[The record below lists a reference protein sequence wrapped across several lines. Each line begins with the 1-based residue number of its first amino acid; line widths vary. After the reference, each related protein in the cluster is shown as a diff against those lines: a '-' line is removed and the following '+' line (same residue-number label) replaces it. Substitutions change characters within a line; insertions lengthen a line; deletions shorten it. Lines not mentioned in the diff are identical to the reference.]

1 MSSAAC
7 FAGASPLDANLAR
20 RAHRSASSET
30 RCPSPRATSS
40 SRVASVAASASG
52 PGRPAART
60 RVERGVAVETVDA
73 ASTAAPSHFARRE
86 LFALAAAALASPAAT
101 SPAGAATVDT
111 TAAAVDTPEAR
122 AALRAALAA
131 NVPKTKAPAVLRLV
145 FHDAGT
151 RRVASNDGGA
161 NASVRFELARP
172 ESFGL
177 KRGLGPVT
185 AAYEATRDG
194 PASGLSFA
202 DVIAAAG
209 AYAVELT
216 GGPEITSRLRFGR
229 ADAAA
234 ADPENRMPGES
245 ASGAE
250 TRAAFGAMGYTLAE
264 TVCLAGAHTIGG
276 KGFGEPYVF
285 DNEYYKTLLVRPWDG
300 AKNPGATKDDL
311 EMGAHVGLTSD
322 KNLAVDPVAL
332 EVIERYARDQAAFF
346 EDFVNAYVKMTES
359 GATWRD
365 A

>member
-1 MSSAAC
+1 MSSAAR
-7 FAGASPLDANLAR
+7 FAGPSPLDAPLAR
-20 RAHRSASSET
+20 RAHRSASSKT
-30 RCPSPRATSS
+30 RRPSPRATSS
-40 SRVASVAASASG
+40 WRVASTADSASG
-52 PGRPAART
+52 SGRATEPT
-60 RVERGVAVETVDA
+60 RVERGVAVEGLDA
-73 ASTAAPSHFARRE
+73 ASAAAPARFARRE
-86 LFALAAAALASPAAT
+86 LFALAAAALASPAAMV
-101 SPAGAATVDT
+101 PAGAAT
-111 TAAAVDTPEAR
+111 AAATAVDTPEAR
-122 AALRAALAA
+122 AALREALVA
-131 NVPKTKAPAVLRLV
+131 NVVKTKAPAVLRLV

-151 RRVASNDGGA
+151 RRVATNDGGA
-161 NASVRFELARP
+161 NASVRFELGRP

-185 AAYEATRDG
+185 AVYEATRDG

-202 DVIAAAG
+202 DVIAASG

-229 ADAAA
+229 KDASS

-245 ASGAE
+245 ASGEE
-250 TRAAFGAMGYTLAE
+250 TRAAFAAMGYTLTE

-311 EMGAHVGLTSD
+311 EMGSHVGLTSD
-322 KNLAVDPVAL
+322 KNLAIDKPSL
-332 EVIERYARDQAAFF
+332 EVIERYARDQDLFF
-346 EDFVNAYVKMTES
+346 EDFAKVYVKMTES

>member
-1 MSSAAC
+1 MSSAAH
-7 FAGASPLDANLAR
+7 FAGASPLDAHLAR
-20 RAHRSASSET
+20 RAHRLASSKT
-30 RCPSPRATSS
+30 RRPSPRATSS
-40 SRVASVAASASG
+40 SRVASIAASVSG
-52 PGRPAART
+52 SGRPTART
-60 RVERGVAVETVDA
+60 HVDRGVAAEGIEV
-73 ASTAAPSHFARRE
+73 ASAGAPSRFARRE
-86 LFALAAAALASPAAT
+86 LFALAAAALA
-101 SPAGAATVDT
+101 
-111 TAAAVDTPEAR
+111 VDTPQAR
-122 AALRAALAA
+122 AALREALVA
-131 NVPKTKAPAVLRLV
+131 NVVKTKAPAVLRLV

-151 RRVASNDGGA
+151 RRVASDDGGA
-161 NASVRFELARP
+161 NASVRFELSRP

-185 AAYEATRDG
+185 AVYEATRDG

-202 DVIAAAG
+202 DVIAASG

-229 ADAAA
+229 ADATA

-245 ASGAE
+245 ASGEE
-250 TRAAFGAMGYTLAE
+250 TRAAFSAMGYTLAE

-311 EMGAHVGLTSD
+311 EMGSHVGLTSD

-332 EVIERYARDQAAFF
+332 EVIERYARDQAVFF